1 LKPDEQKQL
10 NMKKLFL
17 STCVVLALAGAAN
30 AQGFRLG
37 VKAGANLNKIQGQ
50 SFNDGYNLGYQFGG
64 FSEIDFGKKIGIQ
77 PEVLFSQSKTKYEQ
91 NTSAITHFDNLKGGE
106 NIRLDYLSIPVLLR
120 INSGDLVTFLV
131 GPQFSIMVNNHQ
143 TTAENGQNAFKNGD
157 FAMVGGLQVNLKLLR
172 VYGRYN
178 VGLSDISDITNSDKW
193 KSQQLQLGVGLKL

>member
-17 STCVVLALAGAAN
+17 STCVVLALATAAN

>member
-17 STCVVLALAGAAN
+17 STCVVLSLATAAN